1 MDATALQTPL
11 SKLFH
16 WQQQCPGQ
24 IYLRQPVDGRFR
36 EYSWAEVADQV
47 RRIAAGLI
55 SLGYPPGSRIALLA
69 KNSMEWL
76 VADWAIML
84 AGHISVPIY
93 ATANSDTVSYVLQH
107 SEARAV
113 FVGKL
118 DNWQAL
124 AAAIPPAVT
133 KIAFPYPTMPAEHDW
148 KDWLSRHA
156 PLPAG
161 AGPDLDEVMSI
172 IYTSGSTGNPKG
184 VVITYRAYAYAC
196 EQIARLLRISAGD
209 RFLSYLPL
217 AHITERVFIAG
228 SSLYAGAASV
238 SFVESLESFQANLQ
252 AVAPTLFISVP
263 RLWTRFQMGIFDK
276 LSPKKLDL
284 LLSIPLLNTLIRS
297 KIKKALGLD
306 QARILGCG
314 SAPISPGLLRW
325 YERLGLPICEAWGMT
340 ENLAYGTLNLPF
352 RSDKVGT
359 IGKPAAGVELKL
371 SDAGEIMVRGQ
382 AMMREY
388 YREPEM
394 TRLAFRDGYF
404 LSGDLGEIDADGYV
418 TITGRVKELFK
429 TAKGKYVI
437 PALLEHK
444 LSESPLIEQV
454 CVTGSGLPQPVALV
468 VLAEAVRG
476 QGRAALTRQ
485 LEQWLEQVNGEL
497 ESHARL
503 AHLFVMAENWSVENG
518 LLTPTLK
525 FRRHQL
531 EQRFKPL
538 YEAMRSEAIVWE

>member
-1 MDATALQTPL
+1 MDATVLQTPL
-11 SKLFH
+11 TKLFH
-16 WQQQCPGQ
+16 WEQQCPGQ
-24 IYLRQPVDGRFR
+24 IYLRQPVGGHFR

-47 RRIAAGLI
+47 RRIAAGLKA
-55 SLGYPPGSRIALLA
+55 LDYPPGSRIALLA

-93 ATANSDTVSYVLQH
+93 ASANNDTVNYVLEH
-107 SEARAV
+107 SGSQAV

-118 DNWQAL
+118 DNWQEL
-124 AAAIPPAVT
+124 AIPQEVT
-133 KIAFPYPTMPAEHDW
+133 RIAFPYPTMPAEHDW
-148 KDWLSRHA
+148 NDWLERYQ
-156 PLPAG
+156 PLQSGGDPG
-161 AGPDLDEVMSI
+161 LNEVMSI

-184 VVITYRAYAYAC
+184 VVITFRAYAYASQ
-196 EQIARLLRISAGD
+196 QIARLLQITGED

-228 SSLYAGAASV
+228 SSLYAGMASV
-238 SFVESLESFQANLQ
+238 SFVESLDTFQANLKS
-252 AVAPTLFISVP
+252 VAPTLFISVP
-263 RLWTRFQMGIFDK
+263 RLWTRFQMRIFDK
-276 LSPKKLDL
+276 LPPKKLDL
-284 LLSIPLLNTLIRS
+284 LLRIPLVNTLIRS
-297 KIKKALGLD
+297 KIKKKLGLD
-306 QARILGCG
+306 QARILGSG
-314 SAPISPGLLRW
+314 SAPISPELLRW

-371 SDAGEIMVRGQ
+371 SETGEIMVRGQ

-394 TRLAFRDGYF
+394 TRLVFRDGYF
-404 LSGDLGEIDADGYV
+404 LTGDLGAIDADGYV
-418 TITGRVKELFK
+418 TITGRVKEQFK
-429 TAKGKYVI
+429 TAKGKYVV
-437 PALLEHK
+437 PAVLERK

-454 CVTGSGLPQPVALV
+454 CVTGAGQPQPVALV
-468 VLAEAVRG
+468 VLADEVRG
-476 QGRAALTRQ
+476 QRRDLLTRE
-485 LEQWLEQVNGEL
+485 LGRWLAQVNGEL
-497 ESHARL
+497 EPHEKV
-503 AHLFVMAENWSVENG
+503 AHLFVLAESWSVENG

-538 YEAMRSEAIVWE
+538 YEAVHAESIVWE